1 MKILLLS
8 DVDNLGWL
16 GDIVEVKDGYARN
29 YIVPQGFGTI
39 PTDANIRAI
48 AKEKAKRAEHRIQ
61 ESNRLRKAADAVSGA
76 EAVIAAKCN
85 QQGHLFG
92 SVSQAEIAG
101 NLREQGFEVADEVI
115 KLSEHIKAVGTYT
128 NVALKFNADIKVKI
142 TVVVVPTQDSEYV
155 PPAKVEE
162 VEPEQDDSQAVQ
174 EPETVQESQEPEET
188 AETEEA

>member
-29 YIVPQGFGTI
+29 YLVPQGFGTI
-39 PTDANIRAI
+39 PTDVNVKAI

-101 NLREQGFEVADEVI
+101 NLREQGFEVADEVVR
-115 KLSEHIKAVGTYT
+115 LSEHIKTVGTYT
-128 NVALKFNADIKVKI
+128 NVALKFSPDIKVKI
-142 TVVVVPTQDSEYV
+142 IVVIVPTEDSEYV
-155 PPAKVEE
+155 PPVKVKE
-162 VEPEQDDSQAVQ
+162 VEPERDDSQAVQ
-174 EPETVQESQEPEET
+174 DFQEPEEST
-188 AETEEA
+188 ETEES